1 MKKIVRLTESD
12 LTKIVKRVI
21 NEELVSRFPSYK
33 KGEVVVFTNRNADIG
48 YDTVKDLA
56 RKLGYEVTGEIYDNG
71 YIVKTKPGEEE
82 STGAVFIE
90 NYPEF
95 FDGYERE
102 DIKDTYIYNECDDII
117 SEIEDIRDSVGN
129 LNKFGKSVLSK
140 DWNQNIDEVI
150 KRLEKLKH

>member
-1 MKKIVRLTESD
+1 MKHLRKF
-12 LTKIVKRVI
+12 
-21 NEELVSRFPSYK
+21 NEELVSRFPSHK
-33 KGEVVVFTNRNADIG
+33 KGEVVVFANRNADIG

-82 STGAVFIE
+82 STGAVFVE

-95 FDGYERE
+95 FDSYERE
-102 DIKDTYIYNECDDII
+102 DIKDTYIYDECDGII
-117 SEIEDIRDSVGN
+117 SEIEGIRDSVGN
-129 LNKFGKSVLSK
+129 LNEFGKSVLSK

-150 KRLEKLKH
+150 KKLEKLKH